1 MEENFLGEIL
11 HSLGLILG
19 LGGALVSCGF
29 MLRLREAIARRRAR
43 IARSIAPFTWT
54 GLLLLIVSGIM
65 LMAGSRHPYPL
76 WLGIKHV
83 LVLVILL
90 DAVLIHFLFFPRFF
104 ARLGTPDWEP
114 VYRTMRRIGT
124 LSFCCWLATL
134 ALSFGREWLRHM
146 MH

>member
-1 MEENFLGEIL
+1 MEDHSLGEIL
-11 HSLGLILG
+11 HSIGLILG

-29 MLRLREAIARRRAR
+29 MLRLREAIARRRGRVAR
-43 IARSIAPFTWT
+43 FIAPFTWV

-65 LMAGSRHPYPL
+65 LTAGSRHPYSL

-83 LVLVILL
+83 LVLVILV

-124 LSFCCWLATL
+124 LSFFCWLATL
-134 ALSFGREWLRHM
+134 ALSFGHGWLRQWLH
-146 MH
+146 